1 MRIGVF
7 MRHRYA
13 VRCVSAAAMA
23 SAFVLTLS
31 GCGSE
36 PESSSESTAAPVIT
50 DSSFAPQVDDEP
62 RDDLTNER
70 VVEWDDVEVVSETS
84 IRVKFWVGS
93 DRCYGTRAV
102 VEETDATIAIAAIEG
117 LLPNAP
123 EVCTEEARGASLVAE
138 TKSPIGDREIIPLL
152 DPQGLK

>member
-1 MRIGVF
+1 MRRRCV
-7 MRHRYA
+7 
-13 VRCVSAAAMA
+13 VRCVSAATMA
-23 SAFVLTLS
+23 SALVLTLAS
-31 GCGSE
+31 CGSE
-36 PESSSESTAAPVIT
+36 PESSSESTAAPAIT

-62 RDDLTNER
+62 RDDLTNEH
-70 VVEWDDVEVVSETS
+70 VVEWDHLEVFSETS

-102 VEETDATIAIAAIEG
+102 VEETDTTIAIAAIEG
-117 LLPNAP
+117 LLPDAP
-123 EVCTEEARGASLVAE
+123 QECTKEARGASLLVE